1 MEMKNAKGTVRS
13 FVMNMLRNSESDEM
27 ILSELCHAKGLKVS
41 NAKLHL
47 KKAKAQHK
55 EETRTKVVKNLMS
68 GEEMVILAS
77 TPLCCDPSSET
88 YWSM

>member
-13 FVMNMLRNSESDEM
+13 FVMNMVRKGEVDEV
-27 ILSELCHAKGLKVS
+27 ILSELCHVKGLKLP

-68 GEEMVILAS
+68 GENIEILAS